1 MFAMYVGPNRRTRKV
16 NTTIRPS
23 VKWRNYSWPLKQ
35 RSTIRLADT
44 SDIRFATSPEV
55 IAISYAPNSENTL
68 KLRLTPLNDINQ
80 CLNAG
85 RVTLKIIMPNNLGS
99 LRTFDFCTSSISC
112 CFDTFDAHCYTRL
125 ACCLRVL
132 EVYRWRYLKRLSG
145 SWKKVAGSAVYS
157 KKVWR

>member
-1 MFAMYVGPNRRTRKV
+1 MFTMYVGPKRRTRKV

-44 SDIRFATSPEV
+44 SDIRFATCPEV
-55 IAISYAPNSENTL
+55 IAISSRRTPKIPS

-99 LRTFDFCTSSISC
+99 LRPFNFCTSSVSC